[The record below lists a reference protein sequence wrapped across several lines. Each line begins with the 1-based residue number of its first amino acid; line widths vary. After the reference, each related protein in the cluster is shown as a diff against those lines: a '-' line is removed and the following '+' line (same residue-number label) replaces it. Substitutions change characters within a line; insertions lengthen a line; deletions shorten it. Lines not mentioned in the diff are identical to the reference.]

1 MKTRFLSILTLAA
14 ALVGAEAMA
23 LPSGQASAQEV
34 QVTGP
39 LAGAPAVHHMRV
51 YRQNRLQIAPVL
63 GITLREPYRQS
74 MVLGMQLQYFLTDW
88 LGIGVWGAYTDVG
101 FDTNLTNNIQS
112 QGVTTERNQLSLPSR
127 GNFPKQVGQITG
139 IGALQM
145 TFVPLRGKL
154 ALFQRLF
161 VDTDFYIFGG
171 LGFVGLQERSNI
183 AASTCTDM
191 AMTSV
196 TAQNDCFL
204 ASQTARSNRMALSPT
219 FGAGLTMYFVDWFGI
234 AVEWRGFYFK
244 MNDAGFDV
252 LGGGPGGDFPDGV
265 VNSKDREGALTQMF
279 NLALVFHLPSRA
291 RISD

>member
-14 ALVGAEAMA
+14 ALFGADALA

-39 LAGAPAVHHMRV
+39 LAGAPAVHHMRI
-51 YRQNRLQIAPVL
+51 YRQNRLQIAPVI
-63 GITLREPYRQS
+63 GMTLQEPFRRS
-74 MVLGMQLQYFLTDW
+74 MILGMQLQYFLTDW
-88 LGIGVWGAYTDVG
+88 LGIGVWGAYAGVG
-101 FDTNLTNNIQS
+101 FDTNLTSNIQS

-127 GNFPKQVGQITG
+127 ENFPKQVGEITG

-183 AASTCTDM
+183 AASTCTGM
-191 AMTSV
+191 STI
-196 TAQNDCFL
+196 TAQNQCFL
-204 ASQTARSNRMALSPT
+204 DSQTARSNRMTLSPT
-219 FGAGLTMYFVDWFGI
+219 FGAGLTAYFTDWFGV

-244 MNDAGFDV
+244 MNDMGTDEAGA
-252 LGGGPGGDFPDGV
+252 GPGGNFPDGV
-265 VNSKDREGALTQMF
+265 INSKDRLPGLTHMF
-279 NLALVFHLPSRA
+279 NLALVFHLPGRA